1 MWQEQCWNCS
11 FQICLFVSATVDK
24 YETSLIV
31 TTQKN
36 PKTVTTEAGDQ
47 KNGNVDQLL
56 LIASLITLRLLQLE
70 EGNLGSASSSRPT
83 VVSENTQ
90 WGVDLTPPTPSGV
103 TRLRVPDLGSTAC
116 FKTPRL
122 PRPASGP
129 RTRGTTQSE
138 KPLGLPLGPKL
149 LICRVV
155 LQTPA

>member
-1 MWQEQCWNCS
+1 M
-11 FQICLFVSATVDK
+11 SATVDK
-24 YETSLIV
+24 YERSLIV

-90 WGVDLTPPTPSGV
+90 
-103 TRLRVPDLGSTAC
+103 
-116 FKTPRL
+116 
-122 PRPASGP
+122 
-129 RTRGTTQSE
+129 
-138 KPLGLPLGPKL
+138 
-149 LICRVV
+149 
-155 LQTPA
+155 